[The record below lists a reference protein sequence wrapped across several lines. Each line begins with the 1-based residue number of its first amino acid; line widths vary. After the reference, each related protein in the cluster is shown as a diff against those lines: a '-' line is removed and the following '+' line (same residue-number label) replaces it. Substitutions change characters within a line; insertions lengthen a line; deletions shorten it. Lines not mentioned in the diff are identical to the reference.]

1 MTVKICHGINV
12 SLDAVFV
19 DAAVPALLVLEAVN
33 DGHVPDHDAEEILDL
48 FISLNDN

>member
-48 FISLNDN
+48 SISLNDN